1 LVYRKIK
8 VSVISIIISLLV
20 LPFILGLE
28 LSPRDMEQDGILYLI
43 KEYRNSILLYGFY
56 ALPFMVCLGVPV
68 TLLAERS
75 IKKVKKFKVIL
86 NFLIHIIPAILFGF
100 FLFYKLP
107 LLLMGIPVIVAAIF
121 FAVDEIL
128 QKERNIGIKAFFALV
143 PMIITGIV
151 LAPSILEKAETK
163 RVMHEMDMNGPP
175 QPVINVNGMTADIE
189 RPNACWDSDGS
200 TGCPINKNP
209 YILPIDPVG
218 IDEFKVSGG
227 IKVKIK
233 MNNTDQDFTLQ
244 AYYIHQNE
252 TKEIKGKD
260 IV

>member
-1 LVYRKIK
+1 
-8 VSVISIIISLLV
+8 
-20 LPFILGLE
+20 
-28 LSPRDMEQDGILYLI
+28 
-43 KEYRNSILLYGFY
+43 
-56 ALPFMVCLGVPV
+56 
-68 TLLAERS
+68 
-75 IKKVKKFKVIL
+75 
-86 NFLIHIIPAILFGF
+86 
-100 FLFYKLP
+100 
-107 LLLMGIPVIVAAIF
+107 MGIPVIVAAIF

-200 TGCPINKNP
+200 TGCPINKDP

-233 MNNTDQDFTLQ
+233 MNNTDQDFILQ

-252 TKEIKGKD
+252 AKEIKGKD
-260 IV
+260 NEFELPENIQEQVVQVTAIMGNTQRVSFVFGIRNGIRPQE